1 MRKSS
6 RKPLVLL
13 GARQV
18 GKTYALQNLG
28 QTHFENVAY
37 LNFEKTPAATSFFE
51 KDLSPQRI
59 LKELS
64 VFLNTPIEHGKTL
77 LIFDEIQSAPKALTS
92 LKYFC
97 EDLPALHVAAA
108 GSLLGLK
115 LPKLGSFPVGKV
127 EFVSVYPM
135 TFFEFLRAQNEEGLV
150 KLIECI
156 STDAPLPEAL
166 HDRANDHLRDYYFV
180 GGMPEAVA
188 DFVSHRDFAS
198 VRNIQNAILTSYQ
211 LDVSKHAIGRD
222 IQKIFT
228 VWDSLPSQLARENKK
243 FSYSHLGQGARAREY
258 ENAIQWLIDAG
269 LVLKCARVSAGRL
282 PLSAYQDD
290 SAFKLFALDVG
301 LLGAQ
306 AKLSASSLLHGEGVF
321 SEFKGAF
328 VENFVTQSLCAKG
341 ITPFYWHSE
350 GKAEIDFLIESH
362 GRVFPVDA
370 KAGINLKSRSL
381 HVFMEKYN
389 PPCGVRMSLRNFER
403 NGQFLNIPL
412 YAAENASGIL
422 A

>member
-1 MRKSS
+1 M
-6 RKPLVLL
+6 
-13 GARQV
+13 
-18 GKTYALQNLG
+18 
-28 QTHFENVAY
+28 
-37 LNFEKTPAATSFFE
+37 
-51 KDLSPQRI
+51 
-59 LKELS
+59 
-64 VFLNTPIEHGKTL
+64 
-77 LIFDEIQSAPKALTS
+77 
-92 LKYFC
+92 
-97 EDLPALHVAAA
+97 
-108 GSLLGLK
+108 
-115 LPKLGSFPVGKV
+115 
-127 EFVSVYPM
+127 
-135 TFFEFLRAQNEEGLV
+135 
-150 KLIECI
+150 
-156 STDAPLPEAL
+156 
-166 HDRANDHLRDYYFV
+166 
-180 GGMPEAVA
+180 
-188 DFVSHRDFAS
+188 
-198 VRNIQNAILTSYQ
+198 
-211 LDVSKHAIGRD
+211 
-222 IQKIFT
+222 
-228 VWDSLPSQLARENKK
+228 
-243 FSYSHLGQGARAREY
+243 
-258 ENAIQWLIDAG
+258 
-269 LVLKCARVSAGRL
+269 
-282 PLSAYQDD
+282 SAYQDD

-350 GKAEIDFLIESH
+350 GKAEINFLIESH